1 MPSIPPAGFS
11 PASAFTLIGHA
22 VQTDPVP
29 ILADSIDPKTR
40 EYLSIEDSASIADGM
55 VVTLLGT
62 ERDSGAAV
70 QGFGHRFRELRN
82 VTGETGLLAES
93 MAREALAPAVSAG
106 VVELRSVTAAAN
118 EQDGTQVDA
127 DVDYLDLLAPPGS
140 PPLTRSFNR

>member
-1 MPSIPPAGFS
+1 VPSIPPAGFS

-22 VQTDPVP
+22 VETLPVP
-29 ILADSIDPKTR
+29 ILADAIDPATR
-40 EYLSIEDSASIADGM
+40 DYLSVEDSATIADGL

-70 QGFGHRFRELRN
+70 QGFGQRFRELRH

-93 MAREALAPAVSAG
+93 MAREALAPATSAG
-106 VVELRSVTAAAN
+106 IVELRSVTAAAN
-118 EQDGTQVDA
+118 ELDGTQVDA
-127 DVDYLDLLAPPGS
+127 DIDYLDLLAPPGS